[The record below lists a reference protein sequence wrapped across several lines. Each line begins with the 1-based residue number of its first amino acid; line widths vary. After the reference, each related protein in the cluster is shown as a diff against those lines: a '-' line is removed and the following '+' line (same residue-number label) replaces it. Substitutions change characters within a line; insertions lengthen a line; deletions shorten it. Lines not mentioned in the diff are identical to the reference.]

1 MKLQSTRTESLNTFT
16 AYGDDHVVV
25 NGIRHSCN
33 LVVLPDRLLP
43 EWTRASFETLSI
55 TDFELLAGLGADI
68 VLLGTGK
75 RLRFPRPELLQPLIR
90 AQRGLEVMDLAAA
103 CRTYNVLVGEGRRVA
118 AGLLL
123 ARARAAP
130 GSLHTRQAQR
140 L

>member
-1 MKLQSTRTESLNTFT
+1 MKLQNTRTANLNTFT

-33 LVVLPDRLLP
+33 LAVLPNRLLP
-43 EWTRASFETLSI
+43 EWTLASFETLRI
-55 TDFELLAGLGADI
+55 ADFELLAGLDADI

-75 RLRFPRPELLQPLIR
+75 RLRFPRPELLQPLVR

-123 ARARAAP
+123 V
-130 GSLHTRQAQR
+130 
-140 L
+140 

>member
-1 MKLQSTRTESLNTFT
+1 MKLQNTRTANLNTFT

-33 LVVLPDRLLP
+33 LAVLPDRLLP
-43 EWTRASFETLSI
+43 EWTLASFETLRI
-55 TDFELLAGLGADI
+55 ADFELLAGLDADI

-75 RLRFPRPELLQPLIR
+75 RLRFPRPELLQPLVR
-90 AQRGLEVMDLAAA
+90 AQRGIEVMDLAAA

-123 ARARAAP
+123 V
-130 GSLHTRQAQR
+130 
-140 L
+140 

>member
-1 MKLQSTRTESLNTFT
+1 MKLQNTRTENLNTFT

-33 LVVLPDRLLP
+33 LAVLPDRLLP
-43 EWTRASFETLSI
+43 EWTLASFETLSI
-55 TDFELLAGLGADI
+55 ADFELLAGLDADI

-75 RLRFPRPELLQPLIR
+75 RLRFPRPELLLPLVR

-123 ARARAAP
+123 A
-130 GSLHTRQAQR
+130 
-140 L
+140 

>member
-123 ARARAAP
+123 A
-130 GSLHTRQAQR
+130 
-140 L
+140 